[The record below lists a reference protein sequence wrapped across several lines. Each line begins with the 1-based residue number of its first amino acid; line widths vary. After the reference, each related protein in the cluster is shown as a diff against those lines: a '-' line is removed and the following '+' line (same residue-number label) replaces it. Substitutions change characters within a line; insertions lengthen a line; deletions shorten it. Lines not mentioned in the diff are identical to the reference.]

1 MARQSDARVFSPLS
15 VADAIQSL
23 ARNPDA
29 LVFAGGTSIFRHVP
43 GILLPLSG
51 TIIPIG
57 RIQELKQ
64 VNRTERY
71 LDVGACLTASSLCA
85 LGPRIAPRIL
95 MEAASS
101 IARTPVRCLATIG
114 GNLCVDD
121 RRMDLHAVLAAL
133 DAQAE
138 FRGEG
143 QSRWMPLHRIP
154 LKRED
159 PRTGGP
165 EILTRVRIPLETWNA
180 ALFRKLGPR
189 DFPDP
194 STYAFVFLARTARGI
209 VSDIRVLLSGKS
221 VLRRRDIESGL
232 AGKTLPLDRDD
243 VDGIVDAYRKAAS
256 EDVVIPELR
265 IAQFLSLLRNA
276 LLSLYL

>member
-29 LVFAGGTSIFRHVP
+29 LVFAGGTAIFREVP
-43 GILLPLSG
+43 GILLPLNG

-71 LDVGACLTASSLCA
+71 LDIGACLTAASLFA

-95 MEAASS
+95 IEAASS
-101 IARTPVRCLATIG
+101 IARTPVRCLATVG

-121 RRMDLHAVLAAL
+121 RRMDLHAVLSAL

-138 FRGEG
+138 FRGDG
-143 QSRWMPLHRIP
+143 QARWLPLPRIA
-154 LKRED
+154 LGRED
-159 PRTGGP
+159 PRPQGP
-165 EILTRVRIPLETWNA
+165 EILTRVRVPLETWNA
-180 ALFRKLGPR
+180 AIFRKLGLR
-189 DFPDP
+189 DFPDT
-194 STYAFVFLARTARGI
+194 STYAFVFLARTTRGI
-209 VSDIRVLLSGKS
+209 ISDVRVLLSGKS
-221 VLRRRDIESGL
+221 ALRRRDIESGL
-232 AGKTLPLDRDD
+232 AGKTLPLDRND
-243 VDGIVDAYRKAAS
+243 VDGVVDAYRKAAS
-256 EDVVIPELR
+256 EDVVLPELR
-265 IAQFLSLLRNA
+265 IAQFLSLLRSA
-276 LLSLYL
+276 LLSLYI